1 MRVSII
7 VRACYRNEAISREIY
22 AALCQVSYAK
32 EIQVLSQEIL
42 ENLILRY
49 VKNKGADQTVHSL
62 ISFFVVLCLDSS
74 NILDILAV

>member
-7 VRACYRNEAISREIY
+7 VRACYRNKAISREIY

-32 EIQVLSQEIL
+32 EIQVLSQ